1 MDSSSDT
8 GIMAAMPPPP
18 GVTPNF
24 ENGESIGYR
33 LVIVSVVFPVLALC
47 FLLPRLYTASYI
59 LRKWHP
65 DDYLIIVG
73 FLFAVANSIICI
85 IQTTLGMGNHIY
97 DLPFTRF
104 QSTMKL
110 GMIGGAMTYNLTTLF
125 VKMSILSFYL
135 RFATANPKFRV
146 AVYLVMVFV
155 VGYTIPNAFLFL
167 YICKPMQFYW
177 DWTIEGG
184 KCINQQAAFD
194 SANILNM
201 ATDFMILVMPIWM
214 LWDLRV
220 GIRRK
225 VGVLGIL
232 MAGGFVCGVST
243 MRMVTAWT
251 GANQTDISW
260 HYVKNL
266 IWCIVE
272 MDVGIVCACLPAL
285 RAFCKRFFPNM
296 WVFSSAFEDRL
307 TATLTFRRGRDLSS
321 QPQALESRSTVPDNQ
336 SETSRTGASQRAWWR
351 RRAAGPDVEQGDRK
365 QVTDESSVQV
375 VEKTAQG
382 SESGKA

>member
-1 MDSSSDT
+1 MDS
-8 GIMAAMPPPP
+8 PPPI
-18 GVTPNF
+18 PNY
-24 ENGESIGYR
+24 ENPESIGYR
-33 LVIVSVVFPVLALC
+33 LVIVAVVFPVLALC
-47 FLLPRLYTASYI
+47 FLVPRLYTASSI
-59 LRKWHP
+59 IRKWHP
-65 DDYLIIVG
+65 DD
-73 FLFAVANSIICI
+73 FANSIICI
-85 IQTTLGMGNHIY
+85 IQTTLGMGNHLW
-97 DLPFTRF
+97 DLPFPKF
-104 QSTMKL
+104 QSMMKL

-135 RFATANPKFRV
+135 RFAAANHKFRI
-146 AVYLVMVFV
+146 AVYLVMFFV

-184 KCINQQAAFD
+184 TCINQQAAFD

-225 VGVLGIL
+225 VGVVGIL

-251 GANQTDISW
+251 GANETDISW

-272 MDVGIVCACLPAL
+272 MDVGIICACLPSL
-285 RAFCKRFFPNM
+285 RAFFRRFFPNM
-296 WVFSSAFEDRL
+296 FVFSSAFEERL
-307 TATLTFRRGRDLSS
+307 TATLTFRRGRELSS
-321 QPQALESRSTVPDNQ
+321 QPSPLETRSKDQDNNSNASRDITD
-336 SETSRTGASQRAWWR
+336 QRAWWR
-351 RRAAGPDVEQGDRK
+351 RKAAGPDVEKGNRK
-365 QVTDESSVQV
+365 QVTDESSVQII
-375 VEKTAQG
+375 EKSAQG
-382 SESGKA
+382 SDSGKA

>member
-1 MDSSSDT
+1 
-8 GIMAAMPPPP
+8 MPPPP

-24 ENGESIGYR
+24 EDGESIGYQ
-33 LVIVSVVFPVLALC
+33 LVIVAVVFPVLALC
-47 FLLPRLYTASYI
+47 FLVPRLYTASYI

-65 DDYLIIVG
+65 DDYTSGNQLTTVTQV
-73 FLFAVANSIICI
+73 FAVANSIVCI
-85 IQTTLGMGNHIY
+85 TQTTMGMGNHIY
-97 DLPFTRF
+97 DLPFTKF

-125 VKMSILSFYL
+125 VKLSILSFYL
-135 RFATANPKFRV
+135 RFATANPKFRI
-146 AVYLVMVFV
+146 AVYMVMFFV

-167 YICKPMQFYW
+167 YICTPMQFYW
-177 DWTIEGG
+177 DWTIPGG
-184 KCINQQAAFD
+184 KCINQQAVFD

-201 ATDFMILVMPIWM
+201 ATDFIILVMPIWM

-220 GIRRK
+220 GIKRK
-225 VGVLGIL
+225 VGVMVIL
-232 MAGGFVCGVST
+232 MAGGFVCAVST

-272 MDVGIVCACLPAL
+272 MDVGLVCACLPSL

-296 WVFSSAFEDRL
+296 FVFSAAFEERL
-307 TATLTFRRGRDLSS
+307 TATLTFRRGREQRS
-321 QPQALESRSTVPDNQ
+321 QPAAFETQSAVPDHQ
-336 SETSRTGASQRAWWR
+336 SEASRTVADQRGWWR
-351 RRAAGPDVEQGDRK
+351 RKAPGQDVEQADQK

-375 VEKTAQG
+375 VEKASQG
-382 SESGKA
+382 SDSGKA